1 MWQQHAHSPRLAI
14 ALLRTAD
21 MLLAETDIGHRDQ
34 ACLGAHWLPR
44 SVQHP
49 LRQLAGT
56 CTSVCL
62 NSTCCW
68 QCGMVTAAAP
78 MGLQGCVTE
87 TLRRQSTLPFLMDL
101 GLQISTGA
109 DWITSAET
117 SWHQGVCHLKGSAQQ
132 RRP

>member
-21 MLLAETDIGHRDQ
+21 MLLAETEIGHRDQ
-34 ACLGAHWLPR
+34 ACLGVHWLPR
-44 SVQHP
+44 SAQHP

-68 QCGMVTAAAP
+68 QCGIVTAAAP
-78 MGLQGCVTE
+78 MGLQGGVTE
-87 TLRRQSTLPFLMDL
+87 TLRR
-101 GLQISTGA
+101 
-109 DWITSAET
+109 
-117 SWHQGVCHLKGSAQQ
+117 
-132 RRP
+132 